1 MKWNRNRPNK
11 ISHLTAAVPGVFAGE
26 HDREVK
32 SLRIIAGSRKGH
44 KLHAIKGL
52 VIRPTTDRIR
62 ESIFNI
68 LGSVVVDAVVL
79 DLYAGAGGMGI
90 EALSRGA
97 AFALFVEKKPY
108 SLQTIARNLDHL
120 KLTNQSRV
128 VKRDILKGLGW
139 LETLSYRF
147 NIVFMDPPYEKNY
160 VARTLSFLS
169 QAGILSS
176 EPRIIVEHSVREVVP
191 ESAGDLALYDQRTYG
206 KIMVSFYE
214 IIIH

>member
-1 MKWNRNRPNK
+1 
-11 ISHLTAAVPGVFAGE
+11 
-26 HDREVK
+26 
-32 SLRIIAGSRKGH
+32 
-44 KLHAIKGL
+44 
-52 VIRPTTDRIR
+52 
-62 ESIFNI
+62 
-68 LGSVVVDAVVL
+68 
-79 DLYAGAGGMGI
+79 MGI

-97 AFALFVEKKPY
+97 AFALFVEKNPY

-169 QAGILSS
+169 RAGILSS

-191 ESAGDLALYDQRTYG
+191 ESAGDLALYDQRKYG